1 LPAFQNQ
8 LPAFSNILY
17 SGILATNLF
26 LKKYKMATEEF
37 PLKKVCIIC
46 AKGTIEDVYAAL
58 VMSNGAVM
66 EGIETKMFFTFFG
79 LDAITKKT
87 MNSLHTG
94 VVGNPAMRMPGGLP
108 FPTLLGIIPG
118 VETGVSAM
126 MRSQMDK
133 LDIPP
138 VKEFLEMIEAGGGE
152 IYACKLA
159 MDMFK
164 LKKDDLWEG
173 VKDVLTVGQFYEMC
187 GGLQTQII
195 FT

>member
-1 LPAFQNQ
+1 
-8 LPAFSNILY
+8 
-17 SGILATNLF
+17 
-26 LKKYKMATEEF
+26 MAQEEF

-46 AKGTIEDVYAAL
+46 AKGTIEDVYAAM
-58 VMSNGAVM
+58 VMANGAVM
-66 EGIETKMFFTFFG
+66 EGIETKVFFTFFG

-94 VVGNPAMRMPGGLP
+94 TVGNPAMRMPGGLP
-108 FPTLLGIIPG
+108 FPTLLGILPG
-118 VETGVSAM
+118 VEAGVSSM
-126 MRSQMDK
+126 MRNQMEA

-152 IYACKLA
+152 IFACKLA

-164 LKKDDLWEG
+164 LKKEDLWEG
-173 VKDVLTVGQFYEMC
+173 VKDVLTVGDFYALC